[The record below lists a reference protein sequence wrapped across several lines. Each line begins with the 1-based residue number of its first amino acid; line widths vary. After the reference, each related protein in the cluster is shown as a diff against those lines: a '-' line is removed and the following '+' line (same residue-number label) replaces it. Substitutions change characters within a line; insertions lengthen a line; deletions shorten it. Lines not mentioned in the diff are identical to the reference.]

1 MVQRAGREDL
11 SAVAELAALLW
22 PDHTAGELADIFL
35 GIMSGGNAQFFLSC
49 VRGVPIGL
57 AQCQLRR
64 DYVEGTDSSPVGY
77 LEGIFVREE
86 GMRENWSP
94 RARHGRR
101 RTAAGNSP
109 ATANGPMTQAGRF
122 ICRLGFQKSAASS
135 ALQSGC
141 HSMKRV
147 GRNRMTQKICRGT
160 GIPVQRAERK
170 AAEDPRDKTG
180 CRRRSFP

>member
-22 PDHTAGELADIFL
+22 PDHTAGELADIFW

-49 VRGVPIGL
+49 VRGVPIGF

-86 GMRENWSP
+86 Y
-94 RARHGRR
+94 RR
-101 RTAAGNSP
+101 RGHARELVSACEAWAQENGCREFASDCEW
-109 ATANGPMTQAGRF
+109 ANDASRAFHLQV
-122 ICRLGFQKSAASS
+122 GFSE
-135 ALQSGC
+135 
-141 HSMKRV
+141 V
-147 GRNRMTQKICRGT
+147 GRIICFAKRLPQHEKSREESHDAKDLPG
-160 GIPVQRAERK
+160 
-170 AAEDPRDKTG
+170 DRDS
-180 CRRRSFP
+180 RSEG